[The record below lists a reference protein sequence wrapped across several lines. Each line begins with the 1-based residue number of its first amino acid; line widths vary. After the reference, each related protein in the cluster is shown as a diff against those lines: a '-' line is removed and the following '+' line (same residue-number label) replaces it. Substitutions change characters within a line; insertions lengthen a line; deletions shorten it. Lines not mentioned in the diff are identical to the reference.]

1 MIYLVHYIVNMMCH
15 QIPLGTQM
23 WAPKCNNGKRKEL
36 RHALYF
42 VTFEEVEEC
51 VEVPGWD

>member
-1 MIYLVHYIVNMMCH
+1 VPSNSFRNPNV
-15 QIPLGTQM
+15 G
-23 WAPKCNNGKRKEL
+23 PKCNNGKRKEL

>member
-1 MIYLVHYIVNMMCH
+1 
-15 QIPLGTQM
+15 M